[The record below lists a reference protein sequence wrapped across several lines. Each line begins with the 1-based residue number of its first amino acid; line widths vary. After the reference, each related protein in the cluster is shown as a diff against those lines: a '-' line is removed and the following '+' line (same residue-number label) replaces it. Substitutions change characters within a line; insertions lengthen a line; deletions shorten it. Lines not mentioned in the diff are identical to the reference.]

1 MKISEVIAG
10 AGKPAK
16 ASLVKIGNGSLYH
29 VIGASGHPAGW
40 LERVRDGWAL
50 TLKASP
56 TEVFR
61 QFRDARAEALHSGQ
75 RY

>member
-1 MKISEVIAG
+1 MTIFGSPKLNR
-10 AGKPAK
+10 K
-16 ASLVKIGNGSLYH
+16 ASLVKIGKGSLYH
-29 VIGASGHPAGW
+29 VIGASGFPAGW
-40 LERVRDGWAL
+40 LERVRGGWAL

-61 QFRDARAEALHSGQ
+61 QFRDARAEALHSGS